1 MLRATRSGTARPWAR
16 PRSRGPPETSMQGKY
31 AAGSL
36 MGFGYPGK
44 GLAAQSVLS
53 NHKMQEAPPRRL
65 YLTSSKYNAS
75 MRASPKR
82 IPGIHM
88 NDLAVRTRPA
98 PYQSF
103 WMPFTT
109 NVAFKKNPRLFASAK
124 G

>member
-36 MGFGYPGK
+36 MGFGYPGR

-53 NHKMQEAPPRRL
+53 NHKMQESPPRRL

-75 MRASPKR
+75 MGAMDD
-82 IPGIHM
+82 I
-88 NDLAVRTRPA
+88 AVRTRPA

-124 G
+124 GMYYRTMDG